1 MLMVSKNIL
10 DGKNLGI
17 AGGLISIIGVF
28 LPWYSASTSAGIL
41 GLSSSISVNG
51 LGWKSG
57 EGMLLG
63 LVSGTA
69 NWEFQGIG
77 VLALGITTI
86 VVAVILKD
94 KLQGLA
100 MLACGLLIIGGGVVN
115 LKSIG
120 SFSGEFMGVTMNS
133 GVGYGLFVVLLGGA
147 VAAAGGMLESRDIN
161 H

>member
-1 MLMVSKNIL
+1 MELKNIL
-10 DGKNLGI
+10 TDGKNLGI
-17 AGGLISIIGVF
+17 AGGIISIISVF
-28 LPWYSASTSAGIL
+28 LPWYFASASAGML

-57 EGMLLG
+57 EGVLLG
-63 LVSGTA
+63 IVSGTA

-77 VLALGITTI
+77 VLALGIASI
-86 VVAVILKD
+86 LVSVILKE
-94 KLQGLA
+94 KMQSLA
-100 MLACGLLIIGGGVVN
+100 MLACGLLIIVLGVVN

-120 SFSGEFMGVTMNS
+120 SFSGEFMGATMNA

-147 VAAAGGMLESRDIN
+147 VAASGGLLAWKDKY